1 MNQYRVKF
9 SKKSYSHL
17 LEIKNYIKDTLQ
29 APLTAKE
36 FLNKLHKRMAALSSM
51 PARYPVIKKYNNHNI
66 HRMTL
71 GNFLVYFY
79 IKEELKEELKEVRI
93 LAASYGKAAQ
103 LPALKKILKGIQRE
117 VGD

>member
-79 IKEELKEELKEVRI
+79 IKVELKEVRI
-93 LAASYGKAAQ
+93 LAVIYGKAAQ
-103 LPALKKILKGIQRE
+103 LPALKKILKDIQRE

>member
-79 IKEELKEELKEVRI
+79 IKEELKEVRI
-93 LAASYGKAAQ
+93 LAVIYGKAAQ
-103 LPALKKILKGIQRE
+103 LPALKKIFNDIQRD

>member
-9 SKKSYSHL
+9 SQKSYSHL

-79 IKEELKEELKEVRI
+79 IKEELKEVRI
-93 LAASYGKAAQ
+93 LAVIYGKAAQ
-103 LPALKKILKGIQRE
+103 LPALKKILKDIQRE

>member
-79 IKEELKEELKEVRI
+79 IKEELKEVRI
-93 LAASYGKAAQ
+93 LVVIYGKAAQ
-103 LPALKKILKGIQRE
+103 LPALKKILKDIQRE

>member
-79 IKEELKEELKEVRI
+79 ITEELKEVRI
-93 LAASYGKAAQ
+93 LAVIYGKAAQ
-103 LPALKKILKGIQRE
+103 LQALKKILKDIQRE

>member
-79 IKEELKEELKEVRI
+79 IKEELKEVWI
-93 LAASYGKAAQ
+93 LAVIYGKAAQ
-103 LPALKKILKGIQRE
+103 LPALKKILKDIQRE